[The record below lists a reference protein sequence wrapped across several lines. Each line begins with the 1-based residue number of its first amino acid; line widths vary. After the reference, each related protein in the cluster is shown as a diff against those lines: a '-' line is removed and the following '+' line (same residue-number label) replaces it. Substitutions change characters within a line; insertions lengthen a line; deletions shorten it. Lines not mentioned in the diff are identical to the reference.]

1 LELIPVS
8 RPAGYNTH
16 KPASR
21 LPLLS
26 TSPSHRDHRPLPFS
40 ALEALRNALYKFKTY
55 LLTLLTLA
63 NTKLNCL
70 LSETPVYEHPESL
83 CSLTVEW
90 LGAEPV
96 ICHLQ
101 GRYSEHCVAK
111 PHKKHKT
118 TQSSHFRHKI
128 IIRNDSVNVKNDG
141 YYISAEKTG
150 FTLKN

>member
-26 TSPSHRDHRPLPFS
+26 TSPSHRDHRPL
-40 ALEALRNALYKFKTY
+40 
-55 LLTLLTLA
+55 A

-96 ICHLQ
+96 IYHLQ
-101 GRYSEHCVAK
+101 GRYSEHCIAK
-111 PHKKHKT
+111 PHKEH
-118 TQSSHFRHKI
+118 
-128 IIRNDSVNVKNDG
+128 
-141 YYISAEKTG
+141 
-150 FTLKN
+150 